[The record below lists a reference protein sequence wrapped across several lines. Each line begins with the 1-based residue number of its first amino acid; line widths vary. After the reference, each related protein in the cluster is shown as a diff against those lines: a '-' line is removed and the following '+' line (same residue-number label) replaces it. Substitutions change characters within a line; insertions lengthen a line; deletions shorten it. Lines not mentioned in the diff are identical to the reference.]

1 MFNIYSLL
9 LYYSFSK
16 FGRDAEYLVGL
27 YLKSHDWNI
36 YFSKGSRG
44 PSDII
49 AIKND
54 IFWLIQ
60 IKSSTKIPKIHG
72 YEIHDLIKL
81 SKKLQNSFPVLAFI
95 APNMCCNIN
104 TNSIFFGDY
113 LLNFYLLPEWKSI
126 TLSYYF

>member
-1 MFNIYSLL
+1 MFMFYSLF

-16 FGRDAEYLVGL
+16 FGRDAEFLVGL

-54 IFWLIQ
+54 IIWLIQ
-60 IKSSTKIPKIHG
+60 IKSSTKIPKIRG
-72 YEIHDLIKL
+72 YEINNLIKL
-81 SKKLQNSFPVLAFI
+81 SNKINNSFPILSLVN
-95 APNMCCNIN
+95 PNIRCNVN
-104 TNSIFFGDY
+104 PNSIFCGDY
-113 LLNFYLLPEWKSI
+113 LLNFYLLPDWKSI
-126 TLSYYF
+126 TLS

>member
-1 MFNIYSLL
+1 MFMFYSLF

-16 FGRDAEYLVGL
+16 FGRDAEFLVGL

-54 IFWLIQ
+54 TIWLIQ
-60 IKSSTKIPKIHG
+60 IKSSTKIPKIRG
-72 YEIHDLIKL
+72 YEINNLIEL
-81 SKKLQNSFPVLAFI
+81 SNKINNSFPILSLVN
-95 APNMCCNIN
+95 PNIMCNIN
-104 TNSIFFGDY
+104 PNSIFCGDY
-113 LLNFYLLPEWKSI
+113 LLNFYLLPDWKSI
-126 TLSYYF
+126 TLS

>member
-1 MFNIYSLL
+1 MFYSLF

-16 FGRDAEYLVGL
+16 FGRDAEFLVGL

-54 IFWLIQ
+54 IIWLIQ

-72 YEIHDLIKL
+72 YEINNLIKL
-81 SKKLQNSFPVLAFI
+81 SNKINNSFPILSLVG
-95 APNMCCNIN
+95 PNIRCNLN
-104 TNSIFFGDY
+104 PNSIVCGDY
-113 LLNFYLLPEWKSI
+113 LLNFYLLPDWKSI
-126 TLSYYF
+126 TLL